1 MSIQETLEQ
10 YGITSLYHFTD
21 RSNLKSIKKYGL
33 QSLENIAQNNISV
46 SRFGAN
52 RLSHS
57 LDRVMG
63 LDKFVHLSFIKDHP
77 MYHVAKYRGSIV
89 DPVWLEIDISVLFKK
104 KTLICDTL
112 ANGYNANIFDVNRI
126 SDFINLDAMVYSRE
140 FNIRKEA
147 RKAEILVSN
156 KIKIDK
162 IIGVH
167 SGK

>member
-1 MSIQETLEQ
+1 MNIQKILRK

-21 RSNLKSIKKYGL
+21 RSNLQSIKKYGL

-46 SRFGAN
+46 SHFGAN

-63 LDKFVHLSFIKDHP
+63 LDKFVHLSFIQDHP
-77 MYHVAKYRGSIV
+77 MYHIAKSRGGIV

-104 KTLICDTL
+104 KTRICDSV
-112 ANGYNANIFDVNRI
+112 ANGYDANIFNVHGI
-126 SDFINLDAMVYSRE
+126 TDFINLDAMVYSRD

-156 KIKIDK
+156 KITIDK

-167 SGK
+167 NGN